1 MTKKRRKNG
10 THAIFNV
17 VEVHKY
23 VCSSIFRRHSDAL
36 PLAHSSF
43 NTIQCDT
50 RARARARAFA
60 QPLTR
65 AIERNLQQNKLD
77 ANVTITTIVSH
88 RMRSTHRHT
97 LILSPTYTITT
108 KLF

>member
-50 RARARARAFA
+50 RARV
-60 QPLTR
+60 PLTR